1 MNYKK
6 AGFTLVELI
15 VVVTILAILATIWF
29 MSFFWYQISAR
40 DSVRI
45 SDLWNISKSIE
56 LLKLQTWSFPQVT
69 DPINVTFSWS
79 VIWQQGSFW
88 KASYVDAA
96 RLSELPLDPLTS
108 SEYAYS
114 TTTTTG
120 EYQLWAILEWS
131 SISYSS
137 IIPSSYAATNDFSYA
152 YTTGS
157 YNGRFLV
164 HSEAIDN
171 TTNRVYVLW
180 VPSILATNTS
190 DVTIEDILTNNTLV
204 YSGRKI
210 SPSTYSWTVS
220 RNNDWSFAPQI
231 TSHGTNRW
239 SIAVVYEWTSDELST
254 WTGKIDLVNS
264 LKTYYE
270 STDLQS
276 EDTIDDFIDIDTST
290 APNDAIVLVNTFV
303 SGDLGW
309 LETTKVETSVIE
321 STGWGGGWSSWPASC
336 TDMTATHLANLN
348 NMWWTLIGPTLIPW
362 WFSAEVY
369 EFWGPSSYTI
379 AQWCSVTEFMI
390 PSEESVALI
399 EEIALLENIT
409 FLSASD
415 TYQNSLPPES
425 FINLDNLTAIDFS
438 SNSWFWNL
446 NNYFESDATK
456 VCEAGSY
463 SWGSHMCIEWN
474 GTTIDITIETPPPA
488 CTDMTAWQLA
498 GLNAWLDVTISS
510 GGRWGIR
517 WDAVNGTS
525 SNTASDWCS
534 IIVFDTGFTATT
546 TYIPEWFT
554 LFDNMTQIWMSDV
567 GLTSL
572 PDELVN
578 LTTLEDLELSGSPAL
593 GNLNNYFDLWSAKTC
608 QDAVTS
614 SGQRMCFEGNG
625 TTIDITIE

>member
-1 MNYKK
+1 MIVERDSKKVLCFYSKENIIPRIFSFLFIYMSYKK

-56 LLKLQTWSFPQVT
+56 LLKLQTWSFPQVAN
-69 DPINVTFSWS
+69 PINVTFSGS

-114 TTTTTG
+114 TTASTW

-131 SISYSS
+131 TISHNPF
-137 IIPSSYAATNDFSYA
+137 IHSSYAATSDFSYA
-152 YTTGS
+152 YTAGS

-210 SPSTYSWTVS
+210 SPSTYSWAVS
-220 RNNDWSFAPQI
+220 RDNDWSFAPQI

-254 WTGKIDLVNS
+254 WSGKIDLVNS

-270 STDLQS
+270 NTGLQT
-276 EDTIDDFIDIDTST
+276 EDSIDDFVDIDTST
-290 APNDAIVLVNTFV
+290 DPNDAIALVNTFV

-309 LETTKVETSVIE
+309 LESTKVETSTIE
-321 STGWGGGWSSWPASC
+321 STGWESGWSSWPASC
-336 TDMTATHLANLN
+336 NAMTATHLANLN
-348 NMWWTLIGPTLIPW
+348 AW
-362 WFSAEVY
+362 AEVDIITDNRWTPIPPEWTAISGTSTHAISDWCGLVLMDMSY
-369 EFWGPSSYTI
+369 GGFPSI
-379 AQWCSVTEFMI
+379 IDELW
-390 PSEESVALI
+390 
-399 EEIALLENIT
+399 LLENLEILYIYDDGVT
-409 FLSASD
+409 L
-415 TYQNSLPPES
+415 LPETLA
-425 FINLDNLTAIDFS
+425 NLENLTELDLEE
-438 SNSWFWNL
+438 NVWLGNL
-446 NNYFESDATK
+446 NAYFDGFSAPRTCQTNITPEWNT
-456 VCEAGSY
+456 
-463 SWGSHMCIEWN
+463 MCIEWWP
-474 GTTIDITIETPPPA
+474 TWVLTITVE
-488 CTDMTAWQLA
+488 
-498 GLNAWLDVTISS
+498 
-510 GGRWGIR
+510 
-517 WDAVNGTS
+517 
-525 SNTASDWCS
+525 
-534 IIVFDTGFTATT
+534 
-546 TYIPEWFT
+546 
-554 LFDNMTQIWMSDV
+554 
-567 GLTSL
+567 
-572 PDELVN
+572 
-578 LTTLEDLELSGSPAL
+578 
-593 GNLNNYFDLWSAKTC
+593 
-608 QDAVTS
+608 
-614 SGQRMCFEGNG
+614 
-625 TTIDITIE
+625 